1 MEALQHHR
9 ATRGILPGAAVAG
22 NVTLVLG
29 TLFALAVGYAYLL
42 SLAETVNPPD
52 WARVVGLLWL
62 PVGLVGVPVGY
73 SWARGGPREPR
84 AELGL
89 VVALAAV
96 LAFVVLVVVW
106 G

>member
-1 MEALQHHR
+1 MRTLEKKSV
-9 ATRGILPGAAVAG
+9 LPGAAVAG
-22 NVTLVLG
+22 TITLVLG
-29 TLFALAVGYAYLL
+29 ILFALAVGYAYVL

-62 PVGLVGVPVGY
+62 PVGLAGVPVGY
-73 SWARGGPREPR
+73 YWARGGPREPR

-89 VVALAAV
+89 VVALAAA

>member
-1 MEALQHHR
+1 MKTL
-9 ATRGILPGAAVAG
+9 GKSGVLPGAAVAG
-22 NVTLVLG
+22 TITLVLG
-29 TLFALAVGYAYLL
+29 VLFALAVGYAYLL
-42 SLAETVNPPD
+42 SLAETLNPPD

-62 PVGLVGVPVGY
+62 PVGLAGVPVGY
-73 SWARGGPREPR
+73 YWARGGPREPR

-89 VVALAAV
+89 VVALAAA